1 MITHDFPVDSPDSLT
16 PQQQHTILRQLRQE
30 LITRYR
36 PTLQQG
42 SGPIRVMARLVHE
55 LESRCR
61 ELHIAPEIMRSEI
74 MNRTIGDVNLRLITE
89 CEGEPGGPGDYRM
102 LAEEIGIALP
112 GEEFQGYTAPGAT
125 YLWLREQMQQIERE
139 LLQQGCDLRI
149 YDLQALGNPVLRAT
163 LAEYVRPWGISASIE
178 QVFPGLGAL
187 DSIDKTLRGLA
198 CVSRETQQVP
208 MGMLCPEPGFGTPEW
223 QATSFGYTLH
233 CFPTSAST
241 YFKLTPQ
248 DLDQQLRQFP
258 DIRVLYLTVA
268 SNPTTFAY
276 TPDDL
281 NALYDVLRP
290 YWQAGREILILT
302 DLA

>member
-74 MNRTIGDVNLRLITE
+74 MNRTIGDVNLRLVTE
-89 CEGEPGGPGDYRM
+89 CEGEPCGPGDYRM

-112 GEEFQGYTAPGAT
+112 GEEFQGYTAPGST

-178 QVFPGLGAL
+178 QVFPGLARSTASIRPCAAWPVFHVKHNRCQWVCSARNQAL
-187 DSIDKTLRGLA
+187 AHPNGRLPPLAIHCTVSLPAPVHTL
-198 CVSRETQQVP
+198 
-208 MGMLCPEPGFGTPEW
+208 
-223 QATSFGYTLH
+223 
-233 CFPTSAST
+233 
-241 YFKLTPQ
+241 
-248 DLDQQLRQFP
+248 
-258 DIRVLYLTVA
+258 
-268 SNPTTFAY
+268 N
-276 TPDDL
+276 
-281 NALYDVLRP
+281 
-290 YWQAGREILILT
+290 
-302 DLA
+302 